1 VCPTQIFGA
10 TEEDTARLRI
20 VSLYDVDLEKAFEIS
35 ASDDDEVQA
44 PSTGAIDAEATPTDN
59 SNSNKKDS

>member
-1 VCPTQIFGA
+1 
-10 TEEDTARLRI
+10 
-20 VSLYDVDLEKAFEIS
+20 VDLEKAFEIS

-44 PSTGAIDAEATPTDN
+44 PSTGAIDTEATPTDN